1 MIMSLS
7 SHSVVVR
14 GLPLLVTL
22 LLAGCA
28 SEPPAPTSPA
38 TPAGRP
44 IPKAMQPQKPADM
57 KTRIVRFLPKQVPD
71 KQGWAN
77 DVVTALTTQNLT
89 VSDHNVC
96 TVLAVAEQEATYQ
109 ADPVVPGL
117 GKIAW
122 KEINARAGKLL
133 IPEFM
138 VRTALSIKSPTGKS
152 YAERIDKLRTER
164 EMSEIFEDMIGTVP
178 MGKQLFGNMNPVR
191 TGGPMQVSIAFAEAN
206 ARGYP
211 YSVKESIRHEVF
223 TRRGGIWF
231 GTRHIFGYPADYPD
245 TLYRFADFNAGWYAS
260 RNAAFQAAV
269 SRLSGK
275 NLALDGDLIR
285 YNSDKPGNTELAV
298 YTLASRVNMSKTAIS
313 QSLKL
318 GDSSDFAKSDLYHR
332 VFALAPRS
340 PATSPPPGLPSGW
353 MSASSAACR
362 RWRRST
368 DTFKQQGRPIGRPS
382 LVHPSLRLSFY
393 PISALIPRHAGKS
406 RHPQNRFP
414 LLSPRLA
421 VRSTMGLPQL
431 GHMGLWLFA

>member
-1 MIMSLS
+1 MTRLP
-7 SHSVVVR
+7 R
-14 GLPLLVTL
+14 LPLATLSLAL

-28 SEPPAPTSPA
+28 SEPPAPA
-38 TPAGRP
+38 TPSTSGTAAGRP

-57 KTRIVRFLPKQVPD
+57 KSRIVTFLPRNVVD
-71 KQGWAN
+71 KPGWAN
-77 DVVTALTTQNLT
+77 DVVTALTSQGLT

-133 IPEFM
+133 IPEFV
-138 VRTALSIKSPTGKS
+138 VRTALSIKSPTGKT

-164 EMSEIFEDMIGTVP
+164 EMSEIFEDMIGEVP

-191 TGGPMQVSIAFAEAN
+191 TGGPMQVSVAFAEAN
-206 ARGYP
+206 TRGYP
-211 YSVKESIRHEVF
+211 YPVKDSIRHEVF

-231 GTRHIFGYPADYPD
+231 GTKHIFGYPADYPD

-285 YNSDKPGNTELAV
+285 YDSDLPGKTELAV
-298 YTLASRVNMSKTAIS
+298 HAIAGQLSMSKQAIH

-318 GDSSDFAKSDLYHR
+318 GDTAEFGQSDLYHR
-332 VFALAPRS
+332 VFTLA
-340 PATSPPPGLPSGW
+340 
-353 MSASSAACR
+353 
-362 RWRRST
+362 
-368 DTFKQQGRPIGRPS
+368 DQK
-382 LVHPSLRLSFY
+382 
-393 PISALIPRHAGKS
+393 AGK
-406 RHPQNRFP
+406 RLPRAILPGIQ
-414 LLSPRLA
+414 LKSPKITRNLTTA
-421 VRSTMGLPQL
+421 
-431 GHMGLWLFA
+431 WFAKRVDEREQRCVQKMATIR

>member
-1 MIMSLS
+1 MTA
-7 SHSVVVR
+7 
-14 GLPLLVTL
+14 LPSCRLLAFCSAL

-28 SEPPAPTSPA
+28 SDPASAPTPSDA
-38 TPAGRP
+38 TGTTTPAQKTTP
-44 IPKAMQPQKPADM
+44 PAMQPRKPADM
-57 KTRIVRFLPKQVPD
+57 KSRIVRFLPRQVSD

-77 DVVTALTTQNLT
+77 DVVTALTTQGVT
-89 VSDHNVC
+89 VNDHNVC

-122 KEINARAGKLL
+122 KEINSRAAKLL

-138 VRTALSIKSPTGKS
+138 VRAALSINSPTGKS

-164 EMSEIFEDMIGTVP
+164 EMSEIFEDMISMLP
-178 MGKQLFGNMNPVR
+178 MGKTLFGNLNPVH

-211 YSVKESIRHEVF
+211 YPIKDSIRHEVF

-231 GTRHIFGYPADYPD
+231 GTKHIFGYEVEYPD

-275 NLALDGDLIR
+275 TLALDGDLIR
-285 YNSDKPGNTELAV
+285 YDSDLPGNTELAV
-298 YTLASRVNMSKTAIS
+298 YTLANRVNMSKQAIH

-318 GDSSDFAKSDLYHR
+318 GDTAEFAETDLYHR
-332 VFALAPRS
+332 IFTLA
-340 PATSPPPGLPSGW
+340 
-353 MSASSAACR
+353 
-362 RWRRST
+362 
-368 DTFKQQGRPIGRPS
+368 DKQ
-382 LVHPSLRLSFY
+382 
-393 PISALIPRHAGKS
+393 AGK
-406 RHPQNRFP
+406 RQPRAILP
-414 LLSPRLA
+414 GIVLKSPKITRNLTTA
-421 VRSTMGLPQL
+421 WFAKRVDDREQRCVRQMATIR
-431 GHMGLWLFA
+431 

>member
-1 MIMSLS
+1 MIMSLFS
-7 SHSVVVR
+7 PSVVVR

-28 SEPPAPTSPA
+28 SEPPAPA
-38 TPAGRP
+38 TPSTSGTAAGRP

-57 KTRIVRFLPKQVPD
+57 KSRIVTFLPRNVVD
-71 KQGWAN
+71 KPGWAN
-77 DVVTALTTQNLT
+77 DVVTALTSQGLT

-133 IPEFM
+133 IPEFV
-138 VRTALSIKSPTGKS
+138 VRTALSIKSPTGKT

-164 EMSEIFEDMIGTVP
+164 EMSEIFEDMTGEVP

-191 TGGPMQVSIAFAEAN
+191 TGGPMQVSVAFAEAN
-206 ARGYP
+206 SRGYP
-211 YSVKESIRHEVF
+211 YPVKDSIRHEVF

-231 GTRHIFGYPADYPD
+231 GTKHIFGYPADYPD

-275 NLALDGDLIR
+275 TLALDGDLIR
-285 YNSDKPGNTELAV
+285 YDSDLPGKTELAV
-298 YTLASRVNMSKTAIS
+298 HAIAGQLSMSKQAIH

-318 GDSSDFAKSDLYHR
+318 GDTTEFSQSDLYHR
-332 VFALAPRS
+332 VFTLA
-340 PATSPPPGLPSGW
+340 
-353 MSASSAACR
+353 
-362 RWRRST
+362 
-368 DTFKQQGRPIGRPS
+368 DQK
-382 LVHPSLRLSFY
+382 
-393 PISALIPRHAGKS
+393 AGK
-406 RHPQNRFP
+406 RLPRAILPGIQ
-414 LLSPRLA
+414 LKSPKITRNLTTA
-421 VRSTMGLPQL
+421 
-431 GHMGLWLFA
+431 WFAKRVDEREQRCVQKMATIR

>member
-1 MIMSLS
+1 MTLSLFPLS
-7 SHSVVVR
+7 PAVR
-14 GLPLLVTL
+14 ALPLCVTL

-28 SEPPAPTSPA
+28 SEPGAPTQDAASIA
-38 TPAGRP
+38 KL
-44 IPKAMQPQKPADM
+44 PKAMQPQKPADM
-57 KTRIVRFLPKQVPD
+57 KSRIVRFLPRQVPD

-77 DVVTALTTQNLT
+77 DVVTALTTQGVT

-96 TVLAVAEQEATYQ
+96 SVLAVAEQEATYQ

-138 VRTALSIKSPTGKS
+138 VRTALSIKSPTGKT

-164 EMSEIFEDMIGTVP
+164 EMSEIFEDMIGEVP

-211 YSVKESIRHEVF
+211 YPVKESIRHEVF

-231 GTRHIFGYPADYPD
+231 GTKHIFGYPADYPD

-275 NLALDGDLIR
+275 TLALDGDLVR
-285 YNSDKPGNTELAV
+285 YDSDKPGNTELAV
-298 YTLASRVNMSKTAIS
+298 YTLASRVNMSEQAIR
-313 QSLKL
+313 QSLRK
-318 GDSSDFAKSDLYHR
+318 GDTAEFAETELYHR
-332 VFALAPRS
+332 IFTLA
-340 PATSPPPGLPSGW
+340 
-353 MSASSAACR
+353 
-362 RWRRST
+362 
-368 DTFKQQGRPIGRPS
+368 DQQ
-382 LVHPSLRLSFY
+382 
-393 PISALIPRHAGKS
+393 AGK
-406 RHPQNRFP
+406 RQPRAILPGIQ
-414 LLSPRLA
+414 LKSPKITRNLTTA
-421 VRSTMGLPQL
+421 WFAKRVDDREQACVRKMVSIR
-431 GHMGLWLFA
+431 

>member
-1 MIMSLS
+1 MIMSLFS
-7 SHSVVVR
+7 PSVVVR

-28 SEPPAPTSPA
+28 SEPPALATSSTSG

-57 KTRIVRFLPKQVPD
+57 KSRIVTFLPRNVVD
-71 KQGWAN
+71 KPGWAN
-77 DVVTALTTQNLT
+77 DVVTALTSQGLT

-133 IPEFM
+133 IPEFV
-138 VRTALSIKSPTGKS
+138 VRTALSIKSPTGKT

-164 EMSEIFEDMIGTVP
+164 EMSEIFEDMIGEVP

-191 TGGPMQVSIAFAEAN
+191 TGGPMQVSVAFAEAN
-206 ARGYP
+206 TRGYP
-211 YSVKESIRHEVF
+211 YPVKDSIRHEVF

-231 GTRHIFGYPADYPD
+231 GTKHIFGYPADYPD

-275 NLALDGDLIR
+275 TLALDGDLIR
-285 YNSDKPGNTELAV
+285 YDSDLPGKTELAV
-298 YTLASRVNMSKTAIS
+298 HAIAGQLSMSKQAIH

-318 GDSSDFAKSDLYHR
+318 GDTAEFGQSDLYHR
-332 VFALAPRS
+332 VFTLA
-340 PATSPPPGLPSGW
+340 
-353 MSASSAACR
+353 
-362 RWRRST
+362 
-368 DTFKQQGRPIGRPS
+368 DQK
-382 LVHPSLRLSFY
+382 
-393 PISALIPRHAGKS
+393 AGK
-406 RHPQNRFP
+406 RLPRAILPGIQ
-414 LLSPRLA
+414 LKSPKITRNLTTA
-421 VRSTMGLPQL
+421 
-431 GHMGLWLFA
+431 WFAKRVDEREQRCVQKMATIR